1 MMVQLTERQQQILR
15 ATVNHYIVTA
25 EPVGSKALAQGY
37 SLSVS
42 PATIRNV
49 MGMLEKV
56 GLLYQPHTSAGRVPS
71 DSGYRIYVD
80 TLITPSEA
88 LQKEVKKRL
97 DQQPVRNFEALLHHA
112 AQILSTLSGCVALVT
127 RPQSQTT
134 TIRHL
139 QLVPVEAQRVMVI
152 MVMDTYETESVLME
166 LPPMTDSSSDSTIV
180 SQELEILANF
190 LNHHLQGR
198 SLNELAAL
206 DWSAIDREFQH
217 YADTLQALLLDLSYR
232 ASSPSPTPILIGG
245 LAEVLRQ
252 PEFAEMRQ
260 VTPLIHLLEEKQDQ
274 LWPLIC
280 EWSQVQQPIAG
291 EADPSQGQRV
301 NVRIGAENPLASI
314 QSCTLISSTYQRGET
329 PVGSVG
335 ILGPTRIAYAKVM
348 ALVEATANYL
358 SNALGQLA

>member
-1 MMVQLTERQQQILR
+1 MTVQLTQRQQQILR

-80 TLITPSEA
+80 TLMTPSET

-97 DQQPVRNFEALLHHA
+97 DQQPVRNFEALLRHA

-127 RPQSQTT
+127 RPQAQTT
-134 TIRHL
+134 TVRHL
-139 QLVPVEAQRVMVI
+139 QLVPIEAQRVMVI
-152 MVMDTYETESVLME
+152 LVMDTYETESVLME
-166 LPPMTDSSSDSTIV
+166 LPPETEGSGDPEWV
-180 SQELEILANF
+180 SHELDILANF

-198 SLNELAAL
+198 SLSELATL
-206 DWSAIDREFQH
+206 DWSAMDREFQY
-217 YADTLQALLLDLSYR
+217 YANALESLLSDLSR
-232 ASSPSPTPILIGG
+232 RVSSPSPTPILIGG

-252 PEFAEMRQ
+252 PEFTEMHQ

-280 EWSQVQQPIAG
+280 EWSQQQPSVG
-291 EADPSQGQRV
+291 DTDSLSGHRV
-301 NVRIGAENPLASI
+301 SVRIGAENPLASI
-314 QSCTLISSTYQRGET
+314 QSCTLISSTYQRGDI

-335 ILGPTRIAYAKVM
+335 VLGPTRIAYAKVM

-358 SNALGQLA
+358 SNALSQPA